1 MATHANKLFYDEN
14 KTLENNELLLKI
26 PLQRQFEKSIKI
38 GLESIF
44 ENQSFTKELEVF

>member
-26 PLQRQFEKSIKI
+26 PYKDNLKK
-38 GLESIF
+38 
-44 ENQSFTKELEVF
+44 

>member
-26 PLQRQFEKSIKI
+26 LYKDNLKKSIK
-38 GLESIF
+38 LA
-44 ENQSFTKELEVF
+44 